1 MIEDHARA
9 RGRRIDRFEGR
20 SVAKPLFQQKGGSS
34 TVEATAPIACQ
45 AMALSCCPGAAV
57 LIHPGQGKSEGIGQ
71 TQAVATAMV
80 SLGCRCTSG
89 IQRQADHQSLHPPVQ
104 AKPLQN
110 GKIGLKSP
118 AMQRWQWGHR
128 DSERITPGQ
137 TDPATANIQAQN
149 GTGPRHLSGDRGWA
163 MAVAD
168 PGDAVGQAPDQRI
181 G

>member
-1 MIEDHARA
+1 MEL
-9 RGRRIDRFEGR
+9 DRFEFRPLPQPLLQQQSGSR
-20 SVAKPLFQQKGGSS
+20 TIQATTSISRKP
-34 TVEATAPIACQ
+34 
-45 AMALSCCPGAAV
+45 MALSGRPGAAV
-57 LIHPGQGKSEGIGQ
+57 LIYPGQGKSEGIGQ

-80 SLGCRCTSG
+80 SLGRRCTSG